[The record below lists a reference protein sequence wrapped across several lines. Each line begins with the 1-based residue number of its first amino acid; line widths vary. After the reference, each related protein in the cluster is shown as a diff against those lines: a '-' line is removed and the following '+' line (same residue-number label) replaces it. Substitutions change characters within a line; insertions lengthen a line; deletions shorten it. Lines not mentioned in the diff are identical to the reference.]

1 MSGGAKLNNGTM
13 SNDQS
18 KLIDLQHLSTHQIAR
33 LTDVAPHFLFDDSE
47 GKYNGNPEQA
57 GEDAVRYLFR
67 LLIEQAED
75 EMLKLLSTS
84 EQSAG
89 YTVHIDPNAL
99 IRGDVVTE
107 SNIVTQ
113 QVTAGLISRNDGREA
128 IGYPRTNNPADDK
141 LKTLGDTNPL
151 DAPPVKDESPVRN
164 SATRAAIQPLIDDAV
179 SRIEAK
185 TDMAFSRKD
194 SKPHEERTI
203 WGNVFAEEQGKY
215 ITDALTPINEALSHL
230 SLLPLDI
237 DRIAQGYAQAI
248 RKRAADGTP
257 TDLQALIQ
265 KGTA

>member
-1 MSGGAKLNNGTM
+1 MGWRSVYHAFLSRRTMIRASVEIPATASEEQAEAIIDDIRKFRGADAEEDLIVMSGGAKLNNGTM

-18 KLIDLQHLSTHQIAR
+18 KLIELQHLSTHQISR
-33 LTDVAPHFLFDDSE
+33 LTDVAPHFLYDDSE

-75 EMLKLLSTS
+75 ELLKLLSTA
-84 EQSAG
+84 EQDSG

-128 IGYPRTNNPADDK
+128 IGYPRTTDPADDK

-151 DAPPVKDESPVRN
+151 DAPPVKDETPVRSSKTR
-164 SATRAAIQPLIDDAV
+164 SALQPLIDDAV
-179 SRIEAK
+179 RRIEAK
-185 TDMAFSRKD
+185 TETHQPPGR
-194 SKPHEERTI
+194 
-203 WGNVFAEEQGKY
+203 
-215 ITDALTPINEALSHL
+215 
-230 SLLPLDI
+230 
-237 DRIAQGYAQAI
+237 
-248 RKRAADGTP
+248 
-257 TDLQALIQ
+257 
-265 KGTA
+265 